1 MKKLTALLLALT
13 MAFALCACQSQAPA
27 ASTPPSAPASAEPSA
42 SASAPEP
49 AKVEWPTSTVTVICP
64 SSAGGGTDNTIR
76 AFTDTWASQLGQS
89 VVVTNYDATPVAMSV
104 CAEAD
109 KDGYTLVCHQ
119 NTAICQYVT
128 GVLDVNPNEELTLAA
143 ALQYMGEQALIVP
156 ADAPFSNFDEFI
168 AYAKDH
174 PGEVSVAIATGG
186 PAQFLWGQVMNEC
199 DVELSMVVAANTTDK
214 LTNISGG
221 FIHCG
226 QVDVANARSYEE
238 AGKVKV
244 IGVLSSSGENLEG
257 WPAHWNTLQKQGYK
271 IGWDMRLYMWAPADT
286 PDDVLNTINQSLKS
300 VMEDPTVID
309 NLEKQ
314 GARAE
319 WYDLETSRQIF
330 QAEFDSILATGKALG
345 IAAVE

>member
-1 MKKLTALLLALT
+1 MKKLITLFLALS
-13 MAFALCACQSQAPA
+13 MLLALCACQSQTG
-27 ASTPPSAPASAEPSA
+27 TPSNQPSSEPS
-42 SASAPEP
+42 SAAGTPEP
-49 AKVEWPTSTVTVICP
+49 AAVDWPTSTVTVICP

-128 GVLDVNPNEELTLAA
+128 GVLDVNPNEDLTLAA

-156 ADAPFSNFDEFI
+156 ADAPFNNFDEFI

-174 PGEVSVAIATGG
+174 PGEVSVAIDTGG

-199 DVELSMVVAANTTDK
+199 GVELSMVVAANTTDK
-214 LTNISGG
+214 LTNVSGG
-221 FIHCG
+221 FIDCG
-226 QVDVANARSYEE
+226 QVDVAHARSYED
-238 AGKVKV
+238 AGV
-244 IGVLSSSGENLEG
+244 
-257 WPAHWNTLQKQGYK
+257 A
-271 IGWDMRLYMWAPADT
+271 
-286 PDDVLNTINQSLKS
+286 
-300 VMEDPTVID
+300 D

-330 QAEFDSILATGKALG
+330 QNEFDSILATGKALG
-345 IAAVE
+345 IAVVD